1 LFFFKGVQEGC
12 AVYDLRFESHVFSR
26 ESDFWFKQFYLCCQ
40 FIQIKMLQRIQS
52 VWLLL
57 ASLVIFALFL
67 FPLVHNVYVA
77 GVPSTIKVTGIFQ
90 DANGVQAHTDSFIAL
105 IAATAIVAIIPLV
118 LIFLYKNRK
127 QQVMLCYVYILVIF
141 GYSFW
146 VAQTVKSYTGGA
158 TLDTNNFGIG
168 ALLSSVSIVLVLLAA
183 KAIQRDE
190 KLVKSADRL
199 R

>member
-1 LFFFKGVQEGC
+1 
-12 AVYDLRFESHVFSR
+12 
-26 ESDFWFKQFYLCCQ
+26 
-40 FIQIKMLQRIQS
+40 MLQRIQS
-52 VWLLL
+52 VYLLF
-57 ASLVIFALFL
+57 ASLILFSLFL

-90 DANGVQAHTDSFIAL
+90 DLNGAQVHTQTFVAL
-105 IAATAIVAIIPLV
+105 IAATAVVAIIPLILV
-118 LIFLYKNRK
+118 FLYKNRK
-127 QQVMLCYVYILVIF
+127 QQILLCYVYIFIIF

-146 VAQTVKSYTGGA
+146 TAQAVKTATDGA
-158 TLDTNNFGIG
+158 NLNTNNFGIG
-168 ALLSSVSIVLVLLAA
+168 ALLSSISIVLVLIAA

>member
-1 LFFFKGVQEGC
+1 MFLT
-12 AVYDLRFESHVFSR
+12 LNP
-26 ESDFWFKQFYLCCQ
+26 QFGLNNFIFVVN
-40 FIQIKMLQRIQS
+40 FIQIIMLQRIQS
-52 VWLLL
+52 VYLLL

-77 GVPSTIKVTGIFQ
+77 GVPSTIKVTGIYQ
-90 DANGVQAHTDSFIAL
+90 DVNGAQASTQSFVLL
-105 IAATAIVAIIPLV
+105 IAATAVVAILPLV
-118 LIFLYKNRK
+118 LIFQYKNRK
-127 QQVMLCYVYILVIF
+127 QQMMLCYGYILVLF

-146 VAQTVKSYTGGA
+146 MAETVKSYTGGA
-158 TLDTNNFGIG
+158 DLTTNNFGIG
-168 ALLSSVSIVLVLLAA
+168 ALLSSISIVLILAAA

>member
-1 LFFFKGVQEGC
+1 
-12 AVYDLRFESHVFSR
+12 
-26 ESDFWFKQFYLCCQ
+26 
-40 FIQIKMLQRIQS
+40 MLQRIQS
-52 VWLLL
+52 VYLLI

-77 GVPSTIKVTGIFQ
+77 GVPSTITVTGIFQ
-90 DANGVQAHTDSFIAL
+90 DVNGTQAHTQSFIAL
-105 IAATAIVAIIPLV
+105 IGATVVVAIIPLILV
-118 LIFLYKNRK
+118 FLYKNRK
-127 QQVMLCYVYILVIF
+127 QQMLLCYVYIFIIF

-146 VAQTVKSYTGGA
+146 MAQMVKSATDGA
-158 TLDTNNFGIG
+158 NLNTNNFGIG
-168 ALLSSVSIVLVLLAA
+168 ALLSSVSIVLVLMAA

>member
-1 LFFFKGVQEGC
+1 
-12 AVYDLRFESHVFSR
+12 
-26 ESDFWFKQFYLCCQ
+26 
-40 FIQIKMLQRIQS
+40 MLQRIQS
-52 VWLLL
+52 IYLLL

-67 FPLVHNVYVA
+67 FPLVHNVYVD
-77 GVPSTIKVTGIFQ
+77 GVPSTIKITGIFQ
-90 DANGVQAHTDSFIAL
+90 DVNGAQTHTQTFITL
-105 IAATAIVAIIPLV
+105 IAATAVVAILPLI

-127 QQVMLCYVYILVIF
+127 QQVMLCYGYILVVF

-146 VAQTVKSYTGGA
+146 MAQTVKSFTGGA
-158 TLDTNNFGIG
+158 ELTTNNFGIG
-168 ALLSSVSIVLVLLAA
+168 MLLSSISVVLMIFAA

>member
-1 LFFFKGVQEGC
+1 M
-12 AVYDLRFESHVFSR
+12 
-26 ESDFWFKQFYLCCQ
+26 
-40 FIQIKMLQRIQS
+40 IQRIQS
-52 VWLLL
+52 VYLLL

-67 FPLVHNVYVA
+67 FPLVHNVYV
-77 GVPSTIKVTGIFQ
+77 GGMPSTIKVTGIFQ
-90 DANGVQAHTDSFIAL
+90 DAGGAQAHTQSFIAL
-105 IAATAIVAIIPLV
+105 IGATVIVAIIPLI

-127 QQVMLCYVYILVIF
+127 QQMMLCYVYILVII

-146 VAQTVKSYTGGA
+146 MAQTVKSFTGGA
-158 TLDTNNFGIG
+158 DLTTNNFGIG
-168 ALLSSVSIVLVLLAA
+168 ALLSSLSIILVLGAA

>member
-1 LFFFKGVQEGC
+1 M
-12 AVYDLRFESHVFSR
+12 
-26 ESDFWFKQFYLCCQ
+26 
-40 FIQIKMLQRIQS
+40 IQRIQS
-52 VWLLL
+52 VYLLL

-77 GVPSTIKVTGIFQ
+77 GVPSTIKVTGIYQ
-90 DANGVQAHTDSFIAL
+90 DVSGAQAHTESFVAL
-105 IAATAIVAIIPLV
+105 IAATAIVAVVPLI
-118 LIFLYKNRK
+118 LIFLYRNRK
-127 QQVMLCYVYILVIF
+127 QQAMLCYLFILVVF

-146 VAQTVKSYTGGA
+146 MAETVKSYTGGA

-168 ALLSSVSIVLVLLAA
+168 ALLSSVSIVFVLLAA

>member
-1 LFFFKGVQEGC
+1 M
-12 AVYDLRFESHVFSR
+12 
-26 ESDFWFKQFYLCCQ
+26 
-40 FIQIKMLQRIQS
+40 IQRIQS
-52 VWLLL
+52 IYLLL
-57 ASLVIFALFL
+57 ASLAVFALFL

-77 GVPSTIKVTGIFQ
+77 GVPSTITVSGIYR
-90 DANGVQAHTDSFIAL
+90 DVNGAQAHTESFIAL
-105 IAATAIVAIIPLV
+105 IAATAVVAIMPLI

-127 QQVMLCYVYILVIF
+127 QQAMLCYGYIVVIF

-146 VAQTVKSYTGGA
+146 MAETVKSYTGDVS
-158 TLDTNNFGIG
+158 LNTNNFGIG
-168 ALLSSVSIVLVLLAA
+168 ALLSSVSIIFALLAA

>member
-1 LFFFKGVQEGC
+1 
-12 AVYDLRFESHVFSR
+12 
-26 ESDFWFKQFYLCCQ
+26 
-40 FIQIKMLQRIQS
+40 MLQRIQS
-52 VWLLL
+52 VYLLL

-77 GVPSTIKVTGIFQ
+77 GVPSTIKVTGIYQ
-90 DANGVQAHTDSFIAL
+90 DVNGAQAHTESFIVL
-105 IAATAIVAIIPLV
+105 IAATAIVAIIPLI
-118 LIFLYKNRK
+118 LIFLYNNRK
-127 QQVMLCYVYILVIF
+127 QQAMLAYLYILVIF

-168 ALLSSVSIVLVLLAA
+168 ALLSSISIIFALLAA
-183 KAIQRDE
+183 KAIQRDQ

>member
-1 LFFFKGVQEGC
+1 M
-12 AVYDLRFESHVFSR
+12 
-26 ESDFWFKQFYLCCQ
+26 
-40 FIQIKMLQRIQS
+40 IQRIQS
-52 VWLLL
+52 IYLLL

-90 DANGVQAHTDSFIAL
+90 DMNGAQVHTESFVGL
-105 IAATAIVAIIPLV
+105 IAATAVVAILPLV

-127 QQVMLCYVYILVIF
+127 QQAMWCYAYIVVIF

-146 VAQTVKSYTGGA
+146 MAETVKSYTGGVS
-158 TLDTNNFGIG
+158 LNTNNFGIG
-168 ALLSSVSIVLVLLAA
+168 ALLSSLSIIFALLAA
-183 KAIQRDE
+183 KAIQRDD

>member
-1 LFFFKGVQEGC
+1 
-12 AVYDLRFESHVFSR
+12 
-26 ESDFWFKQFYLCCQ
+26 
-40 FIQIKMLQRIQS
+40 MLQRIQS
-52 VWLLL
+52 VYLLI

-77 GVPSTIKVTGIFQ
+77 GVPSTIMVTGIFQ
-90 DANGVQAHTDSFIAL
+90 DVNGAQAHTQSFIAL
-105 IAATAIVAIIPLV
+105 ICATVVVAIIPLV

-127 QQVMLCYVYILVIF
+127 QQMLLCYVYIFIIF

-146 VAQTVKSYTGGA
+146 MAQMVKTATDGA
-158 TLDTNNFGIG
+158 NLNTNNFGIG
-168 ALLSSVSIVLVLLAA
+168 ALLSSVSIVLVLMAA